1 MKNVKTLI
9 FISVL
14 PKQCQPGNY
23 KILSDAKRSTS
34 YSIKTSSEKKCDVLN
49 QTYSSPSWEGPGWYK
64 FANPA
69 GTKMATTAPPFNR
82 CGAYRTGYMVDE
94 HPTEVGQTKQ
104 VKFCFSWGGK
114 NSCGKSTL
122 GEVTKC
128 GEGNFVYKL
137 PNAPICT
144 ARYCAVP

>member
-1 MKNVKTLI
+1 MIII
-9 FISVL
+9 FDSGL
-14 PKQCQPGNY
+14 PTQCQSGNY
-23 KILSDAKRSTS
+23 KILSDASRSTS
-34 YSIKTSSEKKCDVLN
+34 YSIKTDSEKKCDVLN
-49 QTYSSPSWEGPGWYK
+49 QSYSSPSWEGPNWYK

-69 GTKMATTAPPFNR
+69 GTKMATSAPRFNR
-82 CGAYRTGYMVDE
+82 CGAYRTGYMVDQ

-104 VKFCFSWGGK
+104 VKFCFSWKGT
-114 NSCGKSTL
+114 SCGRSTQ